1 MQRAVCQILE
11 YLIVQLKRAEHRF
24 ERAAKSE
31 GDLIVCVNMASSLD
45 FKDQLDCRVT
55 TASAGRWSSNVQRE
69 ELRKEIESMLG
80 DISIPVTEAWEETD
94 IFIDNLGPLRFQVT
108 FQVCDKSSVLRKDC
122 LVVGQ
127 FLHRIGVVH
136 PQVKIQYHVKVNDA
150 VSSQHFGTERR
161 DSKFSLTGR
170 SLSTERMH
178 YIRYTYTD

>member
-1 MQRAVCQILE
+1 
-11 YLIVQLKRAEHRF
+11 
-24 ERAAKSE
+24 
-31 GDLIVCVNMASSLD
+31 MASSLD

-136 PQVKIQYHVKVNDA
+136 PQVIRCPPCRCTLNLAFWFLCFFFPATY
-150 VSSQHFGTERR
+150 FR
-161 DSKFSLTGR
+161 GR
-170 SLSTERMH
+170 SKLLTLLTSVHAGLLFLCFYVLFSSCQRVQRPYSRPRWH
-178 YIRYTYTD
+178 RQRAVR